1 MPHLK
6 RTIKNEGRETSRGPV
21 VRTQSFHC
29 QGGSIMVRKLK
40 IQQAMQHSHIKFLKD
55 KIIKL
60 NRILKQNKQQNHYFP
75 LFGAKLEES

>member
-40 IQQAMQHSHIKFLKD
+40 IQQAMQHNHIKFKNYIKVTKEKKSDLKKYWDRTD
-55 KIIKL
+55 KNCGQI
-60 NRILKQNKQQNHYFP
+60 
-75 LFGAKLEES
+75 